1 MSTTKRGKSSKG
13 TAANQ
18 ETGSGNKYRDFNN
31 TAFDSLT
38 NDVKKLK
45 QNLKELDDKIEDS
58 KIDNLNENG
67 EFHTDLKRRLR
78 QMENK
83 VLADIMAQTSRQ
95 NMNLLEDPSFK
106 EALKSM
112 LEEMLQSMSG
122 GTFGDSAS
130 RFEAQGRFHNEEEV
144 DEPRNKLTF
153 QT

>member
-1 MSTTKRGKSSKG
+1 
-13 TAANQ
+13 
-18 ETGSGNKYRDFNN
+18 
-31 TAFDSLT
+31 
-38 NDVKKLK
+38 
-45 QNLKELDDKIEDS
+45 
-58 KIDNLNENG
+58 
-67 EFHTDLKRRLR
+67 
-78 QMENK
+78 MENK

>member
-1 MSTTKRGKSSKG
+1 MPDLRGQLGAIIGCSILTIFANHFFHTPTMSTTKRGKSSKG

-67 EFHTDLKRRLR
+67 EFHTDLKRRL
-78 QMENK
+78 
-83 VLADIMAQTSRQ
+83 
-95 NMNLLEDPSFK
+95 
-106 EALKSM
+106 
-112 LEEMLQSMSG
+112 
-122 GTFGDSAS
+122 
-130 RFEAQGRFHNEEEV
+130 
-144 DEPRNKLTF
+144 
-153 QT
+153 